1 MYKMQFIVSLNV
13 KEHLVNPERFF
24 FFSFEATQSSENV
37 RTFEFRKP
45 GLESQ
50 LLTGCDNRQVMSPTS
65 SQFSRLDN
73 GLKQVMLFFLHRV
86 QSLKGHHG
94 YKSALNG
101 NVTPDNDPLSFCPAC
116 EIFLCH
122 AP

>member
-37 RTFEFRKP
+37 RTCEFRKP
-45 GLESQ
+45 SFESH
-50 LLTGCDNRQVMSPTS
+50 LLTGCDYRQVRSPTS
-65 SQFSRLDN
+65 SQFSHLDN
-73 GLKQVMLFFLHRV
+73 GLKQVMFFLHRV
-86 QSLKGHHG
+86 QSLKGYHG

-101 NVTPDNDPLSFCPAC
+101 NVTADNHPLSFCPAC